1 MATQQKEGVTS
12 LPAAAD
18 FRSLAS
24 GGYRFVT
31 KNGSGAAALA
41 GAGVRPFGLMDGD
54 KVDAGEQTRIQ
65 KLGGKAGLK
74 ADAGGTIALNDP
86 VGSDSTGR
94 MVKITTAGQFVC
106 GTADEAAVVGQV
118 AGFSPCEPYAL
129 PA

>member
-18 FRSLAS
+18 FRNLTG

-31 KNGSGAAALA
+31 RNGSGAAALSAA
-41 GAGVRPFGLMDGD
+41 GARPFGLMDGD
-54 KVDAGEQTRIQ
+54 KVDLGQQTRIQ

-74 ADAGGTIALNDP
+74 ADAGGVIALNDP
-86 VGSDSTGR
+86 VGSDATGQ

-106 GTADEAAVVGQV
+106 GTADEPAVAGQV
-118 AGFSPCEPYAL
+118 AGFSPCEPYPL
-129 PA
+129 P